1 MIFIIKKSEFGLISP
16 PHAWLWCCG
25 GWLRLPPACRGQ
37 LAPAKLAA
45 SHSEEE
51 LCPPVRAASFDQP
64 VGPMEAT
71 FLPDVAE
78 SGNDWRNSAGD
89 FWCSVCRRKRLS
101 AQAFSKS
108 QV

>member
-1 MIFIIKKSEFGLISP
+1 MAVVLW
-16 PHAWLWCCG
+16 WLAA
-25 GWLRLPPACRGQ
+25 PASGVPRPTR
-37 LAPAKLAA
+37 APAKLAA